1 MLNEEYLAYKLW
13 EYERREVDRKL
24 ELMRKRG
31 EFEPAFKARARAL
44 ASYLPFTRLFS
55 KSSNDNLRR

>member
-13 EYERREVDRKL
+13 EYERREVERKL

-31 EFEPAFKARARAL
+31 EFAHNFKTRTRVL

-55 KSSNDNLRR
+55 KIL

>member
-1 MLNEEYLAYKLW
+1 MLNEEYLTYKLW
-13 EYERREVDRKL
+13 EYERREVERRL

-31 EFEPAFKARARAL
+31 EFAHDFKTRARVL

-55 KSSNDNLRR
+55 KIL